1 MHPSRHFLYRIN
13 TNKICGHIYLPYNC
27 GNTYG
32 HLKIL
37 PPLFPLQLPFP
48 PLFPASYF
56 LFKTLYVTP
65 GRSYPTKLST
75 WAKTTIQTEL
85 QSLQKMC
92 GKVWSHITRPRVL
105 TAFKFLLCEFFKQQE
120 EKYFWEENKLLF
132 WKVSYNDMHRHN
144 KKL

>member
-1 MHPSRHFLYRIN
+1 MKHAFIYNYLHPSRHFLYRIN

-27 GNTYG
+27 GNTYD
-32 HLKIL
+32 HLKIR

-48 PLFPASYF
+48 TLFPASYF

-85 QSLQKMC
+85 QSLQKQSMITYY
-92 GKVWSHITRPRVL
+92 KTKRSHCFQILTMWVLQTTRR
-105 TAFKFLLCEFFKQQE
+105 KIFLRRK
-120 EKYFWEENKLLF
+120 
-132 WKVSYNDMHRHN
+132 
-144 KKL
+144 